1 MSCLLHVILLNL
13 SGIPVVT
20 VSQAQYSGNYGQ
32 TVTLVCSV
40 QANPTETSVYWRKLV
55 NGQLTNIDMSNA
67 RYSGATVA
75 SPSMTITGLALT
87 DEGFY
92 QCFAQNSVGTGNS
105 QQTFLDVV
113 GSK

>member
-1 MSCLLHVILLNL
+1 
-13 SGIPVVT
+13 
-20 VSQAQYSGNYGQ
+20 
-32 TVTLVCSV
+32 
-40 QANPTETSVYWRKLV
+40 
-55 NGQLTNIDMSNA
+55 MSNA

-75 SPSMTITGLALT
+75 SPSMTVTGLALT
-87 DEGFY
+87 DEGYY